1 MSRVSGLGLASLNSG
16 RQKWGE
22 EMLDGIPVFVYAR
35 DPISQAGLASQLHG
49 HPELRVVGEE
59 ELDIAAVAVV
69 GTDEVD
75 DETVRTIKALQ
86 RNASPRVVVVAT
98 QFDDGGLLSAVE
110 SGACGLLRRR
120 EATSEQ
126 VAAAVVHAAAGAG
139 ALPPD
144 LLGRLLKQV
153 GYLQRQILE
162 PRGFRVSGLTDRE
175 IQVLRLVA
183 DGHNTA
189 EIARQLSYSERTIKN
204 VIQDVITRF
213 QLRNR
218 SHAVA
223 YAVRQ
228 GFI

>member
-1 MSRVSGLGLASLNSG
+1 
-16 RQKWGE
+16 
-22 EMLDGIPVFVYAR
+22 MLDGIPVFVYAC

-49 HPELRVVGEE
+49 RPEVRVVGEE
-59 ELDIAAVAVV
+59 ELDMAAVAVV
-69 GTDEVD
+69 VADDVD
-75 DETVRTIKALQ
+75 DETVRIIKALQ
-86 RNASPRVVVVAT
+86 RNACPRIVVVAT

-110 SGACGLLRRR
+110 SGACGLLRRS

-126 VAAAVVHAAAGAG
+126 LASAVVHAAAGAG

-144 LLGRLLKQV
+144 LLGRLLEQV
-153 GYLQRQILE
+153 GHLQRQILE

-175 IQVLRLVA
+175 IHVLRLVA

-189 EIARQLSYSERTIKN
+189 EIARQLAYSERTIKN

>member
-1 MSRVSGLGLASLNSG
+1 MP
-16 RQKWGE
+16 
-22 EMLDGIPVFVYAR
+22 DGIAVFVYAC
-35 DPISQAGLASQLHG
+35 DPISQAGMASQLHG
-49 HPELRVVGEE
+49 RPELRVVEEGEI
-59 ELDIAAVAVV
+59 DAAAVAVV
-69 GTDEVD
+69 VADDVD
-75 DETVRTIKALQ
+75 DDLVRSVKALQ
-86 RNASPRVVVVAT
+86 RNGCPRVVVVAT
-98 QFDDGGLLSAVE
+98 QLDDAGLLAAVE
-110 SGACGLLRRR
+110 AGACGLLRRAD
-120 EATSEQ
+120 ATPDHVVS
-126 VAAAVVHAAAGAG
+126 AVTHAAAGDG

-144 LLGRLLKQV
+144 LLGRLLTQV
-153 GYLQRQILE
+153 GHIQRQILE

-175 IQVLRLVA
+175 VQVLRLVA

-189 EIARQLSYSERTIKN
+189 EIARRLAYSERTIKN

>member
-1 MSRVSGLGLASLNSG
+1 
-16 RQKWGE
+16 
-22 EMLDGIPVFVYAR
+22 
-35 DPISQAGLASQLHG
+35 
-49 HPELRVVGEE
+49 
-59 ELDIAAVAVV
+59 
-69 GTDEVD
+69 
-75 DETVRTIKALQ
+75 
-86 RNASPRVVVVAT
+86 
-98 QFDDGGLLSAVE
+98 
-110 SGACGLLRRR
+110 
-120 EATSEQ
+120 
-126 VAAAVVHAAAGAG
+126 VVHAAAGAG

-189 EIARQLSYSERTIKN
+189 EIARQLAYSERTIKN

>member
-1 MSRVSGLGLASLNSG
+1 
-16 RQKWGE
+16 
-22 EMLDGIPVFVYAR
+22 MLDGIQVYVYAR
-35 DPISQAGLASQLHG
+35 DPISQAGLASQLHAR
-49 HPELRVVGEE
+49 PEVRVVSEGEI
-59 ELDIAAVAVV
+59 DSAAVAVV
-69 GTDEVD
+69 VADQVD
-75 DETVRTIKALQ
+75 DEVVRTIKALQ
-86 RNASPRVVVVAT
+86 RNACPRIVVVAT

-110 SGACGLLRRR
+110 SGACALLRRS
-120 EATSEQ
+120 EATSDQ
-126 VAAAVVHAAAGAG
+126 LAAAVVYAAAGAG

-144 LLGRLLKQV
+144 LLGRLLEQV
-153 GYLQRQILE
+153 GHLQRQILE

-189 EIARQLSYSERTIKN
+189 EIARQLAYSERTIKN

>member
-1 MSRVSGLGLASLNSG
+1 MLNA
-16 RQKWGE
+16 
-22 EMLDGIPVFVYAR
+22 IPVFVYAR

-69 GTDEVD
+69 VTDEVD
-75 DETVRTIKALQ
+75 DETVRAIKALQ
-86 RNASPRVVVVAT
+86 RNACPRVVVVAT

-126 VAAAVVHAAAGAG
+126 VAGAVVQAAAGAG

-144 LLGRLLKQV
+144 LLGRLLTQV

-189 EIARQLSYSERTIKN
+189 EIAHQLSYSERTIKN

>member
-1 MSRVSGLGLASLNSG
+1 MLN
-16 RQKWGE
+16 
-22 EMLDGIPVFVYAR
+22 GIPVFVYAR
-35 DPISQAGLASQLHG
+35 DPISQAGLASQLHS
-49 HPELRVVGEE
+49 HPDLRVVGEE

-69 GTDEVD
+69 VTDEVD

-86 RNASPRVVVVAT
+86 RNACPRVVVVAT

-144 LLGRLLKQV
+144 LLGRLLTQV

-189 EIARQLSYSERTIKN
+189 EIAHQLSYSERTIKN

>member
-1 MSRVSGLGLASLNSG
+1 MP
-16 RQKWGE
+16 
-22 EMLDGIPVFVYAR
+22 DGIPVFVYAG
-35 DPISQAGLASQLHG
+35 DPISQAGMASQLRGRH
-49 HPELRVVGEE
+49 ELALVEDGDVDG
-59 ELDIAAVAVV
+59 AVV
-69 GTDEVD
+69 VVVVTDGIGED
-75 DETVRTIKALQ
+75 LVRQVKALQ
-86 RNASPRVVVVAT
+86 RNGCPRVVVVAT
-98 QFDDGGLLSAVE
+98 QVDDAGLLSAVE
-110 SGACGLLRRR
+110 AGASALLRRS
-120 EATSEQ
+120 EATPNQ
-126 VAAAVVHAAAGAG
+126 VVAAVVRAAAGDG
-139 ALPPD
+139 SLPPD

-153 GYLQRQILE
+153 GHIQRQILE

-183 DGHNTA
+183 EGHNTA
-189 EIARQLSYSERTIKN
+189 EIAQQLAYSERTIKN